1 MQNPL
6 QKLLAF
12 DISALSLP
20 DEFSNV
26 MKLLSQVDNPEFVKQ
41 IEQKLKDNLAFRE
54 FQKERERENSSR
66 LAEAGS
72 GRLAELVAQKR
83 QAAQRSERV
92 QAVQNNLIFANYQL
106 ISAAFSELLATQ
118 GVAAFVAAASQQ
130 FEQIQAQFEQ
140 NPKAATQAFVN
151 TATAVVETQIQHGK
165 PLSDKQTAELAAT
178 MSSAAHTAEQSPHLS
193 PQEKERIDAA
203 RIYAEI
209 ASYDPNLAKSLLK
222 WEKGKLV
229 RDENGLPQWKK
240 PPTSEQALLLNELL
254 AQKYD
259 PNTPIG
265 KAYLAEMQ
273 HKHPHNYQ
281 EIMESSREKE
291 NQFLAKNAIF
301 NLAQFYQSSMNGVK
315 NGKPFKIEQRLFNG
329 ILSQAISRTL
339 NESSEGLESLKM
351 QLKAIK
357 QGGGD
362 ESRFS
367 PLQSQFEQFGLYYAN
382 AQRIMKEKGMSF
394 EQFLMSKD
402 GDQFGLARQLLN
414 TDFIKLIAKQER
426 NVALD
431 LLKELGADETQALVV
446 LKAYT
451 EVADKPQVF
460 QHLDKKARKDYGGMG
475 KQAEYE
481 ISADG
486 ISQKLDRHQQKSL
499 NALQADN
506 PDWRKDVESL
516 VKADYVEEDERKVI
530 ENRFEIS
537 KLDFDESFI
546 ATTKEKAEKFLVE
559 TTATFQNRQQVGN
572 TETATFKHS
581 I

>member
-1 MQNPL
+1 MDQTTL
-6 QKLLAF
+6 QQKLLAF

-20 DEFSNV
+20 DE
-26 MKLLSQVDNPEFVKQ
+26 
-41 IEQKLKDNLAFRE
+41 
-54 FQKERERENSSR
+54 
-66 LAEAGS
+66 
-72 GRLAELVAQKR
+72 
-83 QAAQRSERV
+83 
-92 QAVQNNLIFANYQL
+92 
-106 ISAAFSELLATQ
+106 
-118 GVAAFVAAASQQ
+118 
-130 FEQIQAQFEQ
+130 
-140 NPKAATQAFVN
+140 
-151 TATAVVETQIQHGK
+151 
-165 PLSDKQTAELAAT
+165 
-178 MSSAAHTAEQSPHLS
+178 
-193 PQEKERIDAA
+193 
-203 RIYAEI
+203 
-209 ASYDPNLAKSLLK
+209 
-222 WEKGKLV
+222 
-229 RDENGLPQWKK
+229 LPQWKK

-339 NESSEGLESLKM
+339 NEPNEGLESLKM

-357 QGGGD
+357 QGGD

-451 EVADKPQVF
+451 DVADKPQVF
-460 QHLDKKARKDYGGMG
+460 
-475 KQAEYE
+475 
-481 ISADG
+481 
-486 ISQKLDRHQQKSL
+486 
-499 NALQADN
+499 
-506 PDWRKDVESL
+506 
-516 VKADYVEEDERKVI
+516 
-530 ENRFEIS
+530 
-537 KLDFDESFI
+537 
-546 ATTKEKAEKFLVE
+546 
-559 TTATFQNRQQVGN
+559 
-572 TETATFKHS
+572 
-581 I
+581 